1 MPLTQFPNGVASF
14 GIPVLGAGGEETITT
29 GNVFFVDSGATN
41 ASDNTAQGT
50 SPNRP
55 FATIDYAIGRCTA
68 NNGDIIFVMPG
79 HAETITAS
87 DIALDV
93 AGVWVRGLGWGASR
107 PTLTFSAAGSTI
119 AMSAAST
126 RISNL
131 RLVPGAASVLAAV
144 TMTGDDLIVENCE
157 TVVHATSEF
166 VSLLSVGTVATP
178 TTGSDRSIIR
188 NNKLNSL
195 AAAGATS
202 GILLTG
208 SDDLTIVGNVIT
220 GHFGE
225 HAIDNTTIPSVD
237 ECLRAN
243 ISYNFIKNDSTTG
256 GDLVIEMDA
265 NATGIFAHNMLSGG
279 LATTAAN
286 YDIGNMSSLE
296 SYIVDDAGVDVH
308 GIALGTAAV

>member
-1 MPLTQFPNGVASF
+1 MGLTAFPNGVSSF
-14 GIPVLGAGGEETITT
+14 GMPIIGVGEETMTT
-29 GNVFFVDSGATN
+29 GNVFFVDSGASN
-41 ASDNTAQGT
+41 ASDANDAKAP
-50 SPNRP
+50 SRP
-55 FATIDYAIGRCTA
+55 AATIDGCIAKCTA

-79 HAETITAS
+79 HAETTITTS
-87 DIALDV
+87 IALDV

-107 PTLTFSAAGSTI
+107 PTLTFTGTAGTI
-119 AMSAAST
+119 TMSADST

-131 RLVPGAASVLAAV
+131 RLVPGVAACVAAV

-166 VSLLSVGTVATP
+166 VSLISAGV
-178 TTGSDRSIIR
+178 TTNGSDRSIIR
-188 NNKLNSL
+188 NNTLRSL

-208 SDDLTIVGNVIT
+208 CDDLTIIGNVIS

-225 HAIDNTTIPSVD
+225 HALDNTTAGTVD

-256 GDLVIEMDA
+256 GDLVVEMDA
-265 NATGIFAHNMLSGG
+265 AATGIFACNMLSGG

-308 GIALGTAAV
+308 GIVLGTAAV

>member
-1 MPLTQFPNGVASF
+1 MGLTHFPNGVSSF
-14 GIPVLGAGGEETITT
+14 GMPMVGVGEETMTT
-29 GNVFFVDSGATN
+29 GNVFFVGSAVTGATDGS
-41 ASDNTAQGT
+41 AMT
-50 SPNRP
+50 SPDRP
-55 FATIDYAIGRCTA
+55 GATIDAAMAKCTA

-79 HAETITAS
+79 HSETITAS
-87 DIALDV
+87 DIAMDV
-93 AGVWVRGLGWGASR
+93 AGVWIRGLGWGADR
-107 PTLTFSAAGSTI
+107 PTLTFSETGSTI
-119 AMSAAST
+119 AMSADSC

-131 RLVPGAASVLAAV
+131 RLVPGVAACVAAV

-166 VSLLSVGTVATP
+166 VSLISAGVTTV
-178 TTGSDRSIIR
+178 GSDRSIIR
-188 NNKLNSL
+188 NNLLRSL
-195 AAAGATS
+195 HTAGATS

-208 SDDLTIVGNVIT
+208 CDDLTITGNVIS

-225 HAIDNTTIPSVD
+225 HALDNTTAGTVD

-243 ISYNFIKNDSTTG
+243 ISYNFIKNDSTTA
-256 GDLVIEMDA
+256 GDLVVEMDA
-265 NATGIFAHNMLSGG
+265 AATGIFAHNMLSGG

-308 GIALGTAAV
+308 GIVLGTAAV

>member
-1 MPLTQFPNGVASF
+1 M
-14 GIPVLGAGGEETITT
+14 PVLGTGEETMTT
-29 GNVFFVDSGATN
+29 GNVFFVDSGN
-41 ASDNTAQGT
+41 ANAADANAAT
-50 SPNRP
+50 SPTKP
-55 FATIDYAIGRCTA
+55 AATIDGCIAKCTA

-79 HAETITAS
+79 HAENIAATDITM
-87 DIALDV
+87 DV
-93 AGVWVRGLGWGASR
+93 AGVWVRGLGWGADR
-107 PTLTFSAAGSTI
+107 PTLTFTAAGSTI
-119 AMSAAST
+119 AMTADSC

-131 RLVPGAASVLAAV
+131 RLVPGAASVVAAV

-157 TVVHATSEF
+157 TVIHATSEF
-166 VSLLSVGTVATP
+166 VSLISAGV
-178 TTGSDRSIIR
+178 TTAGSDRSIIR
-188 NNKLNSL
+188 NNILRSL
-195 AAAGATS
+195 AATGATS

-208 SDDLTIVGNVIT
+208 CDDLTIVGNVIS

-225 HAIDNTTIPSVD
+225 HAIDNTTAGTPD